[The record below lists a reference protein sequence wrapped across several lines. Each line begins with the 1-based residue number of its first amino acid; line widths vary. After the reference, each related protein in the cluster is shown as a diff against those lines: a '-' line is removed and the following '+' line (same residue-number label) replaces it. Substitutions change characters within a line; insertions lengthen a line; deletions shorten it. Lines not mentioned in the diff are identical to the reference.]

1 METTRVAM
9 IGLGDIAEKAYLPVL
24 GATPG
29 IELLLCTRNGAA
41 LDRLGEAYRVP
52 ARYTSVEQVIDAGV
66 EAAFVHAATRA
77 HVEIVESLLLAGVHV
92 YVDKPIADNLADAEK
107 LVRLAGERRRSLMV
121 GFNRRYAPGYAGL
134 RELPRDLVIMQK
146 NRAGQPD
153 DPRRVIFDDFI
164 HVVDTLRFLASGEIS
179 EMSVDLRLRD
189 GLLEH
194 VVLHL
199 SGRASGEGGRASGGG
214 GRSSGAGGRAYG
226 ADGRVSG
233 GGEQSSGGGGRG
245 TGNAGGSS
253 VAGEV
258 SMFTAIGIMSRVSG
272 ANEETCEVIGGG
284 GKRRVANLADVVDH
298 SGGETLTRRGDWTPV
313 ARQRG
318 IEQLC
323 QEFLASVREGRV
335 ISAEDA
341 LATHA
346 ICEDIVTQA
355 LNGKSA
361 PW

>member
-1 METTRVAM
+1 MRVAM

-29 IELLLCTRNGAA
+29 IDLLLCTRDRAT

-52 ARYTSVEQVIDAGV
+52 ARYTSVEQVIDAGI

-92 YVDKPIADNLADAEK
+92 YVDKPIAYDLAGAEK
-107 LVRLAGERRRSLMV
+107 LVRLASERRRSLMV

-164 HVVDTLRFLASGEIS
+164 HVVDTLRFLAPGDIS

-199 SGRASGEGGRASGGG
+199 SGRADSGGEEGISAPGRTSRRGEGSAASS
-214 GRSSGAGGRAYG
+214 R
-226 ADGRVSG
+226 
-233 GGEQSSGGGGRG
+233 EK
-245 TGNAGGSS
+245 TTPPGGST
-253 VAGEV
+253 
-258 SMFTAIGIMSRVSG
+258 FTAIGVMSRVSG
-272 ANEETCEVIGGG
+272 SSEETCEVIGGG
-284 GKRRVANLADVVDH
+284 GKRRVVNLADVVDH
-298 SGGETLTRRGDWTPV
+298 SGGETVTRRGDWTPV
-313 ARQRG
+313 PRQRG

-335 ISAEDA
+335 IGAEDA

-346 ICEDIVTQA
+346 ICEDIVAQA
-355 LNGKSA
+355 LSGKMDTS
-361 PW
+361 W